1 MANGKIIFYGT
12 SAICIPFLNNLIK
25 NFKIE
30 LIITQPDKK
39 GGRKNKIII
48 PPVKLFAIEN
58 KIDYIQPEKLN
69 KNVEEII
76 SKLSP
81 DIAIVIA
88 YGQLIPKNI
97 YQIPEFDTINVHFSL
112 LPKYR
117 GAAPVQRAIEN
128 GETKTGISIFSI
140 SKKMDAGQIWYKENF
155 IIEPDDTT
163 QILWDKLS
171 NFTTPILTST
181 ISNIFNGIIIKEKQN
196 HLDAT
201 YAPPIEKSEGE
212 INWNMSANTIYNKLR
227 AFFPWPGIFFRMN
240 NKKFKITEAEVVS
253 IEHSLDIGKI
263 VQLDKSGLYIS
274 CVNRSVLRIKTF
286 QPEGKKPMTPHSYS
300 IGNKISSNLD

>member
-1 MANGKIIFYGT
+1 MENGKIIFYGT
-12 SAICIPFLNNLIK
+12 SAICIPFLKNLIK

-39 GGRKNKIII
+39 GGRKNKTII

-58 KIDYIQPEKLN
+58 KIDYIQPEKLD

-76 SKLSP
+76 SRLSP

-97 YQIPEFDTINVHFSL
+97 YQIPKFNTINVHFSL

-140 SKKMDAGQIWYKENF
+140 SKKMDAGQIWYKESF

-171 NFTTPILTST
+171 NFATPILTST
-181 ISNIFNGIIIKEKQN
+181 ILNIFNGIIIKEKQN
-196 HLDAT
+196 HLEAT

-240 NKKFKITEAEVVS
+240 NKKFRITEAKVAL
-253 IEHSLDIGKI
+253 IKHSLDIGKI
-263 VQLDKSGLYIS
+263 VKLDKSGLYIA
-274 CVNRSVLRIKTF
+274 CANKSVLKIKTF

-300 IGNKISSNLD
+300 VGNEISSNLN